1 MYRRLRGTAAR
12 ISTTSVRRK
21 KTYWKL
27 PAHKLHFEEKKL
39 MDSHYL
45 TPTDDSLY
53 SEKIIERKYFWS
65 VSVRNSSYS
74 IRRPRGIY
82 RFNDRVIHIS
92 FLNFIWNIFP
102 VRNLSL
108 HFDISSSNV
117 TSVDP
122 QGLYAI
128 NKYEARQ
135 SSTYNT
141 EISYIKQDLKKKV
154 KRNIYIRN
162 KIAFNVITAVLLL
175 AVLNKHQGK

>member
-1 MYRRLRGTAAR
+1 MVKRYCCSHFDDFSSQKEDVLNTTRPQVTLRR
-12 ISTTSVRRK
+12 
-21 KTYWKL
+21 
-27 PAHKLHFEEKKL
+27 KKL

-74 IRRPRGIY
+74 IRRPRQLY

-92 FLNFIWNIFP
+92 FLSFIWNIFP
-102 VRNLSL
+102 LRNISL

-117 TSVDP
+117 TPVDP

-135 SSTYNT
+135 SSAYNT
-141 EISYIKQDLKKKV
+141 QISYIKQDLKKV
-154 KRNIYIRN
+154 KRNIYICN
-162 KIAFNVITAVLLL
+162 KIAFNFITAVLPL